1 MLDNLLDKNYYIVAI
16 LGILCLNSQLAWAH
30 SVEPSTQLLAIRNE
44 TFSDQTLKTG
54 DDQIIKGEIHN
65 LSSEP
70 IKVSLSLS
78 AETSPLN
85 TGARWTI
92 IQQEPAGEEIAIPPS
107 ETVEY
112 SLTAK
117 WLKRGTY
124 HVHTALEFGN
134 FLSAGS
140 MFGQGATTVVSGD
153 PISHSSDMEL
163 PALLLL
169 VAAGV
174 IVAVV
179 VVKRRKR
186 YGER

>member
-1 MLDNLLDKNYYIVAI
+1 MLDNLFDKNYYIAAI

-30 SVEPSTQLLAIRNE
+30 SVEPSTQLLAINNE

-54 DDQIIKGEIHN
+54 EDQIINGEIHN

-70 IKVSLSLS
+70 IKVSISLS
-78 AETSPLN
+78 AETSFLN

-92 IQQEPAGEEIAIPPS
+92 IKQEPEGEEISIPPS
-107 ETVEY
+107 ERVEY
-112 SLTAK
+112 SLTAR
-117 WLKRGTY
+117 WLKPGTY
-124 HVHTALEFGN
+124 HVHTALEFGS

-140 MFGQGATTVVSGD
+140 LLGRGVTTVVSGD
-153 PISHSSDMEL
+153 PISHSSDTEL

-179 VVKRRKR
+179 VVKRGKR